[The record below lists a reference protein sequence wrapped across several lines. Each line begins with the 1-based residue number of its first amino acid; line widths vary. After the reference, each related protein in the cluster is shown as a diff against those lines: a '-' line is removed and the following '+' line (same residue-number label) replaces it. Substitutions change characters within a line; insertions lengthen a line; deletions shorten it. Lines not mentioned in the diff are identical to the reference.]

1 MSQHPFEIAV
11 VCTGNQFR
19 SPIVEGLVIG
29 AVKDLPVHIRSCG
42 TERLGQVKALPEA
55 VAHAAR
61 FGVDLSA
68 HRTRPMAD
76 EDLSQMDLILG
87 FELMHVASAVV
98 EAGAPYE
105 KTFTI
110 LELCDLLERVNVAL
124 PGDPIARARAAVS
137 EAHRLREAKA
147 SFTTDFQVR
156 DPVGGS
162 AEMFESTAML
172 LREKTAKL
180 VEGLFGLGSTVRPEG
195 GFSSRASH

>member
-19 SPIVEGLVIG
+19 SPIVEGLVIA
-29 AVKDLPVHIRSCG
+29 AVKGLPVHIRSCG

-68 HRTRPMAD
+68 HRSRAMAD
-76 EDLSQMDLILG
+76 EDLSQMDLVIG
-87 FELMHVASAVV
+87 FELTHVAGAVV

-110 LELCDLLERVNVAL
+110 LELGDLLERVNATL
-124 PGDPIARARAAVS
+124 PADPVSRARAAVA
-137 EAHRLREAKA
+137 EAHRLRAAKS
-147 SFTTDFQVR
+147 SFATDFQVR

-162 AEMFESTAML
+162 AEMFESTAIL
-172 LREKTAKL
+172 LRDRTARL
-180 VEGLFGLGSTVRPEG
+180 VEMLFGIGSTSPEG
-195 GFSSRASH
+195 GFPSRASH